1 MDSSGI
7 YTAKDVLADI
17 NYFPATGKAIETS
30 SWKPRYLGVGDEYT
44 REMTIHNVRGIEWK
58 FNLDKNGFRF
68 VKLPEKHRN
77 IDNDEAIKEEYYP
90 ELEKLIKEM

>member
-1 MDSSGI
+1 MDLIGVDASG
-7 YTAKDVLADI
+7 DVLADI

-30 SWKPRYLGVGDEYT
+30 SWKPRYLGAGDEYT
-44 REMTIHNVRGIEWK
+44 RKMGIHNVRGIEWK
-58 FNLDKNGFRF
+58 FDLDKNGFRF

-77 IDNDEAIKEEYYP
+77 IDSDEIIKEEYYP